1 MKDLFEA
8 IGNLLVEFT
17 WKRFF
22 GFLLLAIVLFALLI
36 GYERYTNT
44 MYLGRIEKSTSI
56 LKTLKEIDQ
65 ISLGKDKEL
74 LQSYNYLKSQL
85 YVATNQNNKDLI
97 PKNWYSRILVPEAKW
112 KFLTGGMIWWLFS
125 GIALIDVYRKKNS
138 GSAITLFVPLA
149 LISAVIGA
157 LLPNFD
163 DLMVNYLLYPLINML
178 GLIAFILVALWID
191 DINKRVKALPT
202 STSDSA
208 VTTSEAEKTEG

>member
-22 GFLLLAIVLFALLI
+22 GFLVLTVILISLLI
-36 GYERYTNT
+36 GYEKYTNS
-44 MYLGRIEKSTSI
+44 MYLGRIEKSASI

-85 YVATNQNNKDLI
+85 YEATNQNRKELLPKIWLNKI
-97 PKNWYSRILVPEAKW
+97 FVPEAKW
-112 KFLTGGMIWWLFS
+112 KFLCGGAFWWLFS
-125 GIALIDVYRKKNS
+125 LIALIDVYRKKPS
-138 GSAITLFVPLA
+138 GSAVTAFLILGF
-149 LISAVIGA
+149 ISAVIGA

-163 DLMVNYLLYPLINML
+163 DLVINYLLYPAANAGVLL
-178 GLIAFILVALWID
+178 ILVFVAIWID
-191 DINKRVKALPT
+191 DINKRIKSLQPNTPNPDVT
-202 STSDSA
+202 S
-208 VTTSEAEKTEG
+208 SEAKK